1 MTLPPPLIPL
11 SNYAGWQAYEDAI
24 YAIYL
29 ETVAHAGLTFCGN
42 QVKVRFR
49 PETKHKGYG
58 FWHLI
63 SEAPDQR
70 NRNEDDRIPD
80 LRRCERVR
88 WVAWCI
94 QNADAGEA
102 GFSWWENERGRETHI
117 VVWAEQQDFAVVL
130 AKRQTQEG
138 PRFYLLKTAYCLR
151 GRTIEKFRK
160 ERDAWLTTRAQKD

>member
-1 MTLPPPLIPL
+1 MTVPPPLIPL
-11 SNYAGWQAYEDAI
+11 SDFAGWQAYEDAI

-42 QVKVRFR
+42 PVKVRYM
-49 PETKHKGYG
+49 PKTKRKGYG

-94 QNADAGEA
+94 REANAGSPD
-102 GFSWWENERGRETHI
+102 FSWWENERGRETH
-117 VVWAEQQDFAVVL
+117 VVIWAEKHDFAVVL
-130 AKRQTQEG
+130 AKRQTAQG

-151 GRTIEKFRK
+151 AHTIRKFRK
-160 ERDAWLTTRAQKD
+160 ERDAWRAAQKD

>member
-29 ETVAHAGLTFCGN
+29 ETVAHAGLTFCGS